1 MLEVF
6 LGATL
11 AANFGLMFG
20 LWNKLT
26 ELKSEIARISNDIN
40 LDNIEIEL
48 PDVEDIK
55 NELLETLTNMRTPSF
70 IDHIGGAVGAIM
82 QAKAMKTMQD
92 ANLLQTHDDVYE
104 PPGAA

>member
-11 AANFGLMFG
+11 AANFGVMFG
-20 LWNKLT
+20 LWNKLS
-26 ELKSEIARISNDIN
+26 ELKKEINAIAQDIN
-40 LDNIEIEL
+40 LDNIEVEL
-48 PDVEDIK
+48 PDIEDIK
-55 NELLETLTNMRTPSF
+55 NDLLETLTNMRTPSF

-92 ANLLQTHDDVYE
+92 ANLLQHDDVYE
-104 PPGAA
+104 PPGVA

>member
-1 MLEVF
+1 MLEVL

-20 LWNKLT
+20 LWNKLS
-26 ELKSEIARISNDIN
+26 ELKKEIHSIAEEIN

-48 PDVEDIK
+48 PDIEDIK
-55 NELLETLTNMRTPSF
+55 NDLLETLTNMRTPSF

-92 ANLLQTHDDVYE
+92 ANLLQQDEVYE
-104 PPGAA
+104 PPSPA

>member
-1 MLEVF
+1 MLEVL

-20 LWNKLT
+20 LWNKLS
-26 ELKSEIARISNDIN
+26 ELKKEIHSIAEEIN

-48 PDVEDIK
+48 PDIEDIK
-55 NELLETLTNMRTPSF
+55 NDLLETLTNMRTPSF

-92 ANLLQTHDDVYE
+92 ANLLQHDEVYE
-104 PPGAA
+104 PPSPA

>member
-1 MLEVF
+1 MLEVL

-20 LWNKLT
+20 LWNKLS
-26 ELKSEIARISNDIN
+26 ELKKEIHSIAEEIN

-48 PDVEDIK
+48 PDIEDIK
-55 NELLETLTNMRTPSF
+55 NDLLETLTNMRTPSF

-92 ANLLQTHDDVYE
+92 ANLLQHDEVYE
-104 PPGAA
+104 PPSPT